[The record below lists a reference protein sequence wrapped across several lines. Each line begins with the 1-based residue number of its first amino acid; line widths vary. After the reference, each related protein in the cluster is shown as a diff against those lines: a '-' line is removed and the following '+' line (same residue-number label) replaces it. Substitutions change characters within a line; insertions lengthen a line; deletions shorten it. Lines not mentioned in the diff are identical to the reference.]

1 MRIEEEGVHV
11 LFSCKCMTHDLSETK
26 FWYNGEYEP
35 LDRMA
40 LDEKID
46 AHAVH
51 CPFRVVFSAAS
62 FPSDEIIY
70 SATTADKN

>member
-1 MRIEEEGVHV
+1 
-11 LFSCKCMTHDLSETK
+11 MTHDLSETK

-35 LDRMA
+35 LDEMA
-40 LDEKID
+40 LDEKLR

-51 CPFRVVFSAAS
+51 CPFGIEFSAAS

-70 SATTADKN
+70 SGTTAD